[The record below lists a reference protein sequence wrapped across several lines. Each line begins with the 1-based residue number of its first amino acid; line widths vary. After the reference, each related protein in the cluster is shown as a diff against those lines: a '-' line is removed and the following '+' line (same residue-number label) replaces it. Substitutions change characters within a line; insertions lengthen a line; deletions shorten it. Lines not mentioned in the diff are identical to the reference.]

1 VLSLSIKGAQTH
13 TSRFYSAG
21 DQLFQGTQAYY
32 GSLDIR
38 AGVGEKARSD
48 ARIILEGVKAEV
60 FQQRTRESNYVVWQK
75 KIDEGS
81 YSQTLAM
88 PRFSG
93 PGGLSVQIPEGDFTS
108 QIASLSAQPGMGY
121 LNDLVARKDVNWQPV
136 KLAHEQWSYK
146 QEGLTS
152 AGAALLAKPQSLQC
166 SRRVLWML
174 FKKLHQAIHG
184 VIPLQRGYNLG
195 LTGNTCQPN
204 TLYLLAGNF
213 RMD

>member
-1 VLSLSIKGAQTH
+1 VLSLASKGAQAH
-13 TSRFYSAG
+13 TGGFYSAG
-21 DQLFQGTQAYY
+21 DPLFQGTQA
-32 GSLDIR
+32 
-38 AGVGEKARSD
+38 
-48 ARIILEGVKAEV
+48 
-60 FQQRTRESNYVVWQK
+60 NYVVWQK

-93 PGGLSVQIPEGDFTS
+93 PQAPRFSAPGGLSVQIPEGDFKS

-136 KLAHEQWSYK
+136 KLAHAQWSYK
-146 QEGLTS
+146 QEGLTP

-166 SRRVLWML
+166 SRRVSWML
-174 FKKLHQAIHG
+174 FKKLHQAVHG
-184 VIPLQRGYNLG
+184 VIPLQRGYNQR